1 MKECITKFARLGFSH
16 FMLYPKCLEDS
27 DDHVRTLEALVER
40 DDIETFDCFIP
51 YGQGRQERLTRA
63 IRQSGKEDIGFFI
76 HQFPYTKLLLSS
88 SNPVEQHQSRLIIK
102 EMITQAVAIGAS
114 SLTFASGPPSPANA
128 TDAHYAAFA
137 DFCRWLCGQLKPHR
151 ITALIEPCDTT
162 VHKKFLYGPTQ
173 ACVKLVESLQP
184 NVNNFGILLDLSHIP
199 LIGETFEQAI
209 KTVAPYLKRVH
220 LGNCVLKDKNH
231 RLYGDRHPP
240 IGFDGGEIDIPE
252 LTTILR
258 CLLEAGFISK
268 ENRRSM
274 LFEITPWP
282 GRSVEETIA
291 DSFGRLNKAWAA
303 V

>member
-1 MKECITKFARLGFSH
+1 MIPIMKRDIYQKLLEWKSSHRRKPLLLQGARQTGKTFILKQFGGNEYEKIIYCNFE
-16 FMLYPKCLEDS
+16 EDPGLDQFFYRDLNPGRILADLS
-27 DDHVRTLEALVER
+27 IYMNQTIKKVG

-51 YGQGRQERLTRA
+51 YGQRRQDRLTRA

-137 DFCRWLCGQLKPHR
+137 DFCRWLCGESKPHG

-162 VHKKFLYGPTQ
+162 VHKKFLYGSTE
-173 ACVKLVESLQP
+173 ACVKLVESFQP
-184 NVNNFGILLDLSHIP
+184 ELNNFGILLDLSHVP

-209 KTVAPYLKRVH
+209 KKVAQYLKRVY
-220 LGNCVLKDKNH
+220 LGNCVLKEKSH
-231 RLYGDRHPP
+231 RLMCLALCTV
-240 IGFDGGEIDIPE
+240 GG
-252 LTTILR
+252 
-258 CLLEAGFISK
+258 S
-268 ENRRSM
+268 
-274 LFEITPWP
+274 
-282 GRSVEETIA
+282 
-291 DSFGRLNKAWAA
+291 
-303 V
+303 